1 MVASSATKLVL
12 GHDVEPQDDGSIL
25 VGSITDPLKAYHLV
39 GTTCTCQDFERGQA
53 PEGWCQH
60 RIAAG
65 IQKRVEQLGLG
76 AQDHLDTQPAAP
88 APEAVSPADGIDPR
102 HIVLIQQAVRKICRV
117 AGAGAPARL
126 AESGGHVY
134 YNDPEL
140 ALAQATA
147 VFPFGAFTDVGDAS
161 PGNTNQKVRAHFR
174 RVAATRASARVLRLA
189 LNINMVALEEL
200 ADE

>member
-1 MVASSATKLVL
+1 M
-12 GHDVEPQDDGSIL
+12 EPQDDGSIL
-25 VGSITDPLKAYHLV
+25 VGSNTDPLKAYHLV

-65 IQKRVEQLGLG
+65 IQKRVQEQLGLG

-102 HIVLIQQAVRKICRV
+102 HIVLIQGKPFVKF
-117 AGAGAPARL
+117 AGLLEL
-126 AESGGHVY
+126 AHQRGLQSLGVTFT